1 MNRRRGILLTL
12 AIGATC
18 GPHAALAQRPSS
30 RLVRIGYLDT
40 SSASIASIR
49 LDRLRAGLRDLGYA
63 EGRNMVIEVRWAE
76 SEYDRLPGLAAE
88 LLEQRLDVVV
98 AAGPAAIQ
106 AVRQATTTVPIVFAA
121 SGDPLVFGFVQSLSR
136 PGGNVTGVSSVGGD
150 LSNKYLDILR
160 EAIPSLSTVA
170 VLMNPGHPGHP
181 DYLRNIQAAARDTV
195 RILPIRAP
203 NVAQIEAAFDVI
215 KQARAEALI
224 VPGDGLFFSQARR
237 IAELAVQ
244 QRLPTMFSTREPVQ
258 AGALMSYGPNL
269 AEQFYRAATYVDRI
283 LKGAHPGDLPVEQPT
298 TFELVINGRT
308 ARALGLTIPP
318 VVLAR
323 ADQVIE

>member
-244 QRLPTMFSTREPVQ
+244 QHLPTMFSTREPVQ

-298 TFELVINGRT
+298 TFELVINLKT
-308 ARALGLTIPP
+308 AKAIGMTLRQELL
-318 VVLAR
+318 LR
-323 ADQVIE
+323 ADVLVE

>member
-181 DYLRNIQAAARDTV
+181 DYLKNIQAAARDSV

-215 KQARAEALI
+215 KQACAEALI

-298 TFELVINGRT
+298 TFELVINLKT

-318 VVLAR
+318 PILAR
-323 ADQVIE
+323 ADEVIE